1 MFEGFTRDRLITQVS
16 HRIDPRQFARAR
28 HSTTVAL
35 VYLLQAV
42 YEAVDTGNCGARL
55 FFADYSKGFDMI
67 DHMVLIEELTK
78 MHVHPV
84 LVNWITAFLC
94 NRTQAVRIENVI
106 SEWKTPKG
114 GIPQGTKLG
123 AIVFTIMTNSFLR
136 SWNLRI
142 KFVDDTTALEI
153 IPGIVS
159 VYSILLQMIFM
170 PFLKII
176 E

>member
-1 MFEGFTRDRLITQVS
+1 MCTLAMVPEGFTWDCLITQVS
-16 HRIDPRQFARAR
+16 HLIDPCQFAQAG
-28 HSTTVAL
+28 HSTTNVL

-67 DHMVLIEELTK
+67 YHSVVIEELRK

-123 AIVFTIMTNSFLR
+123 VILFMIMTNNLLR

-142 KFVDDTTALEI
+142 KFLDDTT
-153 IPGIVS
+153 
-159 VYSILLQMIFM
+159 YS
-170 PFLKII
+170 P
-176 E
+176 